1 MSSSNESRPSIYD
14 HDYLIETERNMFEFN
29 SDFIRVSA
37 ANAAAADRDESKHE
51 IQATGSTPDIPQIP
65 IQDSGDSAS
74 ISSSSSPT
82 NLGTGIRT
90 GTGTVHRSNVYPVE
104 RIAVNGQMRRN
115 TTSRSDECANQ

>member
-1 MSSSNESRPSIYD
+1 
-14 HDYLIETERNMFEFN
+14 MFEFN

-65 IQDSGDSAS
+65 IRDSGDSAS

-82 NLGTGIRT
+82 NLGTGTGIRT
-90 GTGTVHRSNVYPVE
+90 GTGTVYRSDVYPVE